1 MTIIIFDGFSLEL
14 KSQTPLFLLFSI
26 VTEVIE
32 QLDRSV
38 MAIRGATRNSMKYVS
53 TRETHNVATPKT
65 VYIYV
70 SHINQTFEQET
81 YLHLCQSNSS

>member
-1 MTIIIFDGFSLEL
+1 MTIIIFDGFSLQL

-65 VYIYV
+65 V
-70 SHINQTFEQET
+70 HICIPYKPDFEQET